1 MAMVVM
7 EAALNV
13 GRLDSSEVPHLRE
26 RKKAYLQ
33 INPFKNSS
41 TMLLLVSLS
50 LSLSL
55 SSVSICCVSRFSK
68 ALNFFRFF
76 FSFSSPLSLF
86 KLIGDVA
93 ANARSQLETEEE

>member
-26 RKKAYLQ
+26 RKKAYLE
-33 INPFKNSS
+33 INPFKTSS

-68 ALNFFRFF
+68 ALNFFSDFF
-76 FSFSSPLSLF
+76 FHFLLLSLS
-86 KLIGDVA
+86 L
-93 ANARSQLETEEE
+93 N

>member
-33 INPFKNSS
+33 INPFKTSS

-50 LSLSL
+50 LSLS
-55 SSVSICCVSRFSK
+55 SASICCVSRFSK
-68 ALNFFRFF
+68 ALNFFSDFF
-76 FSFSSPLSLF
+76 FHFLLLSLS
-86 KLIGDVA
+86 L
-93 ANARSQLETEEE
+93 N

>member
-55 SSVSICCVSRFSK
+55 SLLRLDLLRV
-68 ALNFFRFF
+68 
-76 FSFSSPLSLF
+76 PL
-86 KLIGDVA
+86 
-93 ANARSQLETEEE
+93 LEST

>member
-33 INPFKNSS
+33 INPFKTSS
-41 TMLLLVSLS
+41 TILLLVSLS
-50 LSLSL
+50 LSPPSRSAACPASRKHLIFFQIFFFIFFSSLSL
-55 SSVSICCVSRFSK
+55 
-68 ALNFFRFF
+68 
-76 FSFSSPLSLF
+76 
-86 KLIGDVA
+86 
-93 ANARSQLETEEE
+93 

>member
-33 INPFKNSS
+33 HDPFKIA
-41 TMLLLVSLS
+41 TSLS

-68 ALNFFRFF
+68 ALNFFSDIFF
-76 FSFSSPLSLF
+76 FHFLLLLSLQ
-86 KLIGDVA
+86 LMA
-93 ANARSQLETEEE
+93 A

>member
-33 INPFKNSS
+33 INPFKTSS

-55 SSVSICCVSRFSK
+55 LRLDLLRV
-68 ALNFFRFF
+68 
-76 FSFSSPLSLF
+76 PL
-86 KLIGDVA
+86 
-93 ANARSQLETEEE
+93 LEST